1 MNKRAVIYC
10 RVSTKEQ
17 VDEGNSLATQERHCK
32 DYALKNGYEIA
43 EVFIEQGE
51 SAKTA
56 QRTELQRL
64 LSFCADK
71 KTHVNAVISYKIDR
85 ISRNTDD
92 YSQIRILLKRYGVEI
107 KSTSEYFENTPTG
120 RFMENIIANV
130 AQFDNDV
137 RTERCIGGMR
147 DAMREGRYVWAAPIG
162 YINHRIQG
170 KSTIKPNETAQV
182 VQETFAI
189 VAENILPLSEVRNKM
204 VQRGLVGKK
213 GAPLTRSYFYKML
226 KNELYAGWIIKF
238 GEKHKGTYAPLI
250 SDDLFNQVQ
259 RVLIHRTRRT
269 MAYNLE
275 NPDFPLRR
283 FIKHPSGRKLT
294 GSWSTGRRKKYAH
307 YTFHQI
313 KGLSFRRDD
322 LNQIFKDFLNQF
334 RLDAKQFKKLQQ
346 YFQSGVINAD
356 VKYSKEIERLEKQIS
371 ELNVEL
377 RELSK
382 NKSKGL
388 VSEYLFQQQVGFI
401 EKELLTLNSQLFVIP
416 RCKTFDFESALS
428 FTYEFLKKPGEAWE
442 KASFNQKLKLQ
453 WFYFPQGITFDE
465 GKCRTDEICFLFKV
479 KDFFLTPLFSKVDF
493 KNEIKNTNKT
503 PIEFISHIKQEL
515 IQLNEIA
522 KGISD
527 EP

>member
-17 VDEGNSLATQERHCK
+17 VDEGNSLATQERHCR

-71 KTHVNAVISYKIDR
+71 KNQVNAVISYKIDR

-107 KSTSEYFENTPTG
+107 KSTSEYFENTPAG

-137 RTERCIGGMR
+137 RTERSIGGMR
-147 DAMREGRYVWAAPIG
+147 DAMKEGRYVWAAPIG

-170 KSTIKPNETAQV
+170 KSTIKPNETARV
-182 VQETFAI
+182 VQETFAM
-189 VAENILPLSEVRNKM
+189 VAENIMPLSEVRNKM
-204 VQRGLVGKK
+204 TQKGLIGKK

-226 KNELYAGWIIKF
+226 KNELYAGWIVKF
-238 GEKHKGTYAPLI
+238 GEKHRGTYAPLV

-259 RVLIHRTRRT
+259 RVLTYRTRRT

-294 GSWSTGRRKKYAH
+294 GGWSTGRRKKYAH

-334 RLDAKQFKKLQQ
+334 KLDTKQFKKLQQ
-346 YFQSGVINAD
+346 YFQSGVINTDA
-356 VKYSKEIERLEKQIS
+356 KYSKDIESLEKQIA

-382 NKSKGL
+382 NKAKGL
-388 VSEYLFQQQVGFI
+388 VSDYLFQQQVGFI
-401 EKELLTLNSQLFVIP
+401 EKELLTLNSQLFAIP
-416 RCKTFDFESALS
+416 KCKTFDFESALS
-428 FTYEFLKKPGEAWE
+428 FTHEFLKRPSETWE

-453 WFYFPQGITFDE
+453 WFYFPQGITLDE
-465 GKCRTDEICFLFKV
+465 RKCRTDEICFLFKV
-479 KDFFLTPLFSKVDF
+479 KDFFLTHLSSSVPSENRK
-493 KNEIKNTNKT
+493 KYTNKIPENFKT
-503 PIEFISHIKQEL
+503 RMEQEL
-515 IQLNEIA
+515 IRLSEIVREESGA
-522 KGISD
+522 
-527 EP
+527 P